1 MRTGRGMKL
10 GFVRDRTDWLR
21 DETGSRVAYTIT
33 LPTRIRPGIP
43 QATEWKCIASSLTS
57 SLHCDN
63 NFDQRTE

>member
-21 DETGSRVAYTIT
+21 DEAGSRVAYPIT
-33 LPTRIRPGIP
+33 LPTAFGPEYHRP
-43 QATEWKCIASSLTS
+43 QEWKCIASSLTS

-63 NFDQRTE
+63 NSDQRTE